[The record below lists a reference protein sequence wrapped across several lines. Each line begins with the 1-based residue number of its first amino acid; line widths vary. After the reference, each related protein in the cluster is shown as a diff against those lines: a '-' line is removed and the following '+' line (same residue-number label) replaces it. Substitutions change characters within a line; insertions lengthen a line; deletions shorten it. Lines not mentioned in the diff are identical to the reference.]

1 MLNYIIEFYFYIGV
15 SMRIFDVAVIGGGAS
30 GLAAAIAASK
40 GGRRVVIIE
49 KNDRIGKKISV
60 SGNGRCNISNKNLV
74 TDTSYVMYNNRKF
87 VTYALNSVD
96 NAILRSFLES
106 VGLLST
112 YEGDRMYP
120 YSLNSNQVLDVFRYA
135 IESNHITLKLG
146 MEVISVKKANNQF
159 TIVNSSGKDIV
170 ANSVIVAT
178 GSGAGLE
185 KDMNYFLKE
194 HSVVEPV
201 PSLLPIRTDM
211 TFLKGLNGV
220 RSRARVSLYHDGE
233 KLYSEYGEVLFK
245 NFGISGVCAFSCSSY
260 IARNIRRSSFESF
273 KIRIDFMPE
282 YSEKAVLEKL
292 LSRNNIIR
300 TENESIEDIFVGM
313 FHKNIGA
320 NIIAQAGFNKNT
332 YANFEVIK
340 KIASVVKNFE
350 LQVTGLP
357 PMSVAQVACGGYDV
371 KNFSKHTFESRIVS
385 GLFVVG
391 EALDID
397 GICGGY
403 NMHFAIASGLVA
415 GRKVG
420 EYLDKIS

>member
-1 MLNYIIEFYFYIGV
+1 
-15 SMRIFDVAVIGGGAS
+15 MRIFDVAVIGGGAS
-30 GLAAAIAASK
+30 GIAAAIASSK

-49 KNDRIGKKISV
+49 RNDRIGKKISA

-74 TDTSYVMYNNRKF
+74 TDTAYVMYNNRKF

-106 VGLLST
+106 IGLLSS

-120 YSLNSNQVLDVFRYA
+120 YSFSSNQVLDVFRHA
-135 IESNHITLKLG
+135 IDANHIVLKLNT
-146 MEVISVKKANNQF
+146 EVYDVTKSNNHF
-159 TIVNSSGKDIV
+159 IIANSSGKEIM
-170 ANSVIVAT
+170 ANSVIIAT
-178 GSGAGLE
+178 GSAAGQE
-185 KDMNYFLKE
+185 KELNYFLKD
-194 HSVVEPV
+194 HNVIEPI
-201 PSLLPIRTDM
+201 PSLLPIKTDM
-211 TFLKGLNGV
+211 TYLKGLNGV
-220 RSRARVSLYHDGE
+220 RSRVCISLYHDGE

-245 NFGISGVCAFSCSSY
+245 NFGVSGVCAFSCSSY
-260 IARNIRRSSFESF
+260 IARNIRRSSYDCF
-273 KIRIDFMPE
+273 KLRLDFMPE
-282 YSEKAVLEKL
+282 YSEKSVLEKL
-292 LSRNNIIR
+292 LSRNKIVQSLEEESL
-300 TENESIEDIFVGM
+300 ENIFVGL
-313 FHKNIGA
+313 FHKNIGQ

-332 YANFEVIK
+332 HANYEVLK
-340 KIASVVKNFE
+340 KIAHVVKNFE

-357 PMSVAQVACGGYDV
+357 PMSVAQVASGGYDV
-371 KNFSKHTFESRIVS
+371 KNFSKHTFESRVVS

-420 EYLDKIS
+420 EYLDRSY